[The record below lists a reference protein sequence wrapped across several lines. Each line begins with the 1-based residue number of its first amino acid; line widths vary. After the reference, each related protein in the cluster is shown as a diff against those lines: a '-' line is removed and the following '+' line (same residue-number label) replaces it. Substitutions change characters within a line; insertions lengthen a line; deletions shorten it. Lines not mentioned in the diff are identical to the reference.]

1 MERTAILDVVY
12 LVVVVVFLFFI
23 DFCLLSRGKSTTIEF
38 VRGFCTAAAPVFA
51 AAASAAASLLGW
63 GLKSARTT
71 HTNTHSDPK
80 ATHTIYKN
88 TYVSMYHTQIY
99 VCVCVCVCVCFVG
112 PQLLLAFIFSQLN
125 QSCSSRQLENTH
137 KK

>member
-38 VRGFCTAAAPVFA
+38 VRGFCTAAAAVAAAPVFA

-71 HTNTHSDPK
+71 HRNTHSDPK
-80 ATHTIYKN
+80 ATHT
-88 TYVSMYHTQIY
+88 HTQYIKIHMYLCITHKSMFAY
-99 VCVCVCVCVCFVG
+99 VCVFA
-112 PQLLLAFIFSQLN
+112 L
-125 QSCSSRQLENTH
+125 
-137 KK
+137 